1 MQALNVIYYI
11 AVFLTIIGGLNWAIV
26 AFKDFDSSLVES
38 VNRLTFKHPTFSK
51 VVYFL
56 VGASALYV
64 LVGNVMLLKNHKTT
78 LPFEYQKQARPTLL
92 MRRQ

>member
-1 MQALNVIYYI
+1 MQHLNVIYYI

-38 VNRLTFKHPTFSK
+38 VNRMTFKHPTFSK

-64 LVGNVMLLKNHKTT
+64 LVGNVMLLKNHKTS
-78 LPFEYQKQARPTLL
+78 LPFEEQKARPTLL
-92 MRRQ
+92 QMKRQ